1 MANYRK
7 LGINMLSLTIGNF
20 ASKLLSFLFVPFYT
34 AVLSTSEYGTA
45 DIVTTTVTLLFPFF
59 SLIICESMMR
69 FALDK
74 SENNEDVYRVG
85 IVVWSA
91 GLIVLLIMSPLLLLF
106 KSLKDYWILVLLY
119 YVAYSL
125 SQNVGYYS
133 RGVEKAVLYTISGI
147 VATAVTIGLNLLF
160 LLCFKIGVVG
170 YLLSSIIANFLS
182 ALVMVLG
189 GGFFKYK
196 ISPGRIDKNLAK
208 RMLRYSI
215 PMIPNSA
222 SWWVSNSSDKYILL
236 AFAGVAA
243 NGIYSVAYKIP
254 TIITIVTSIF
264 ATAWRISA
272 VDNFGSKESK
282 KFYSDVY
289 GMYVSLTVIIASALM
304 VVNKPLSS
312 FMYQKEFFQAW
323 QFVPIL
329 LIASVIHAY
338 CEFFGTLYTSSMQ
351 TKMLFYSTIIGAMTN
366 VILNFA
372 LIPSFAAFGAAIA
385 TLISYMVVWLVRM
398 IHSSKIMKLEY
409 NFFDDILAFT
419 MIAIQVVISS
429 INLKNE
435 IIISAIIF
443 LSIVFIRRK
452 NLLKL
457 SNIILRRK

>member
-34 AVLSTSEYGTA
+34 AVLSTSEYGIA

-74 SENNEDVYRVG
+74 SEKNEDVYRVG
-85 IVVWSA
+85 IVVWIA

-119 YVAYSL
+119 YAAYSL

-133 RGVEKAVLYTISGI
+133 RGAEKVVLYTISGI

-160 LLCFKIGVVG
+160 LLCLKIGVVG

-182 ALVMVLG
+182 ALVMIIG

-196 ISPGRIDKNLAK
+196 ISPNKIDKNLAK

-385 TLISYMVVWLVRM
+385 TLISYMVVWFVRM

-409 NFFDDILAFT
+409 NYFDDILAFT
-419 MIAIQVVISS
+419 MVAIQVVIAS

>member
-1 MANYRK
+1 
-7 LGINMLSLTIGNF
+7 
-20 ASKLLSFLFVPFYT
+20 
-34 AVLSTSEYGTA
+34 
-45 DIVTTTVTLLFPFF
+45 
-59 SLIICESMMR
+59 
-69 FALDK
+69 
-74 SENNEDVYRVG
+74 
-85 IVVWSA
+85 
-91 GLIVLLIMSPLLLLF
+91 
-106 KSLKDYWILVLLY
+106 
-119 YVAYSL
+119 
-125 SQNVGYYS
+125 
-133 RGVEKAVLYTISGI
+133 
-147 VATAVTIGLNLLF
+147 
-160 LLCFKIGVVG
+160 
-170 YLLSSIIANFLS
+170 
-182 ALVMVLG
+182 
-189 GGFFKYK
+189 
-196 ISPGRIDKNLAK
+196 
-208 RMLRYSI
+208 
-215 PMIPNSA
+215 
-222 SWWVSNSSDKYILL
+222 
-236 AFAGVAA
+236 
-243 NGIYSVAYKIP
+243 
-254 TIITIVTSIF
+254 VTSIF

>member
-133 RGVEKAVLYTISGI
+133 RGVEKVVLYTISGI